1 MNLKKLAIILPAYN
15 EEPVIKKTTKILLEI
30 LNKMNEKNL
39 VSSDSFIMYVDDGSK
54 DQTWNLTQELHAEDN
69 RVKGIKF
76 SRNFGHQ
83 NALIAGMTELTGTD
97 VDYVVTIDADLQDNP
112 ESIIEMVELAI
123 SGKNIVYGVRN
134 DRTSDSWFKRVS
146 AQSFYKVM
154 NWLGVQTIPN
164 HADFR
169 LVDQK
174 ILEVFSQYEERDMFL
189 RGIFPT
195 IGFESANVYYA
206 RAEREAGETKYPLK
220 KMLSF
225 ALDGITSF
233 SVRPIE
239 MVRNLG
245 IFMLTVSGLFLIYT
259 LLAYFTGHTEA
270 GWPMLMVSV
279 WIIGGLQLLAIG
291 IIGEYISKIFL
302 EIKHRPRYVI
312 DKELK

>member
-1 MNLKKLAIILPAYN
+1 MSFKKLAIILPAYN
-15 EEPVIKKTTKILLEI
+15 EEPVIKKTTKVLLDI
-30 LNKMNEKNL
+30 LNRMTDKNMI
-39 VSSDSFIMYVDDGSK
+39 SPDSFIMYVDDGSK
-54 DQTWNLTQELHAEDN
+54 DQTWNLTQELHVEDS

-112 ESIIEMVELAI
+112 ESIIEMVELANA
-123 SGKNIVYGVRN
+123 GKNIVYGVRN
-134 DRTSDSWFKRVS
+134 DRTSDSWFKRFS

-154 NWLGVQTIPN
+154 NSLGVQTIPN

-174 ILEVFSQYEERDMFL
+174 ILAVFSQYEERDMFL

-195 IGFESANVYYA
+195 IGFEAANVYYA

-245 IFMLTVSGLFLIYT
+245 IFMVTISGLFLIYT
-259 LLAYFTGHTEA
+259 LGAYFTGHTEA

-312 DKELK
+312 AKELK